1 MDNTIEYVRI
11 ENIIPSKFNI
21 HLDNDIDD
29 LTKSIKYH
37 GIIQPLLLRRINDKY
52 EIVLGNRRYKA
63 ALKLEMKELPAIIKK
78 LNDKEAME
86 YIILDNIQKKDLS
99 ENERKNLLD
108 NLIDKYKIDKNYIEN
123 NLGIQYAK
131 NEESPSNFNEEK
143 IVKEEVSKINLN
155 GTDVVNLKDL
165 NQRNLERVD
174 LKMNNQDMNN
184 MQNNNPTFGGRFFP
198 SLEDEKVNMN
208 VSSLEGMNNQN
219 NFNNNDIYNLNDNIN
234 QNIVEPNNDQNINNF
249 DPLNNINIANPTPV
263 INDPIIPSLNV
274 NDNQNN
280 LNNMDNQY
288 NIPQSDN
295 INNFSPLSNDIPN
308 LNEVSMM
315 NNDVQNINNFSPV
328 TNDIPNID
336 IYPTNENEVNIEN
349 TNNTSDIN
357 VPNFNINNSMPVENN
372 VPEVN
377 TQPIQNQFNNEINN
391 GKDITPVINS
401 IKSIVEA
408 ISNLGYKITVSESDF
423 GQDYNLSINIKK

>member
-123 NLGIQYAK
+123 NLGIQYTK

-295 INNFSPLSNDIPN
+295 INSFNQVTNDIPN

-336 IYPTNENEVNIEN
+336 INPTNENIMNNVNVDNSNE
-349 TNNTSDIN
+349 IN
-357 VPNFNINNSMPVENN
+357 IPNFDNNPTPVDNN

-401 IKSIVEA
+401 IKSRVEA
-408 ISNLGYKITVSESDF
+408 ISNLGYEITVSESDF

>member
-123 NLGIQYAK
+123 NLGIQYTK

-295 INNFSPLSNDIPN
+295 INSFNQVTNDIPN

-336 IYPTNENEVNIEN
+336 INPTNENIMNNVNVDNSNE
-349 TNNTSDIN
+349 IN
-357 VPNFNINNSMPVENN
+357 IPNFDNNPTPVDNN

-408 ISNLGYKITVSESDF
+408 ISNLGYEITVSESDF